1 MRKIEQ
7 LTGLACVVLGM
18 IGVLSAFSAI
28 SYWSW
33 QFMLGGGEKAENAMV
48 FYGLGP
54 SVPHWFLW
62 LFPLVLFF
70 FRHEAISLIGEVVE
84 AIGAD

>member
-1 MRKIEQ
+1 MRRIDVFV
-7 LTGLACVVLGM
+7 GVVCATLGV
-18 IGVLSAFSAI
+18 IGILSAFSAF
-28 SYWSW
+28 SYYSW
-33 QFMLGGGEKAENAMV
+33 QLVLGGGEKAESAMV

-70 FRHEAISLIGEVVE
+70 FRHEAIELVGDVVE
-84 AIGAD
+84 KIGAD